1 MRAWGAH
8 DTHALSSTP
17 KVCSTPRCA
26 HALPPP
32 LPLPQASTTEGPPT
46 TIPLGQAATAHG
58 TSELQRAATA
68 RRPLATGNSGD
79 GTRNGQ
85 GLPGMGAVALVLQ
98 GRCPLGSMCTSGL
111 LHTPLCCC
119 PPPPSRCCW
128 HQTRCTQPRVVPP
141 SHFRSMRCGS
151 VCCSRGS
158 AGEDSQRQ
166 PAHPS
171 PSPLLEGRPGT
182 SLEFL
187 HSPGAFVHPFSFH
200 TAPYPTHG
208 LRSVLFTAR
217 TLSVEGD
224 GNLLSEAAVF
234 GGVASQLMLY
244 APPSA

>member
-111 LHTPLCCC
+111 LHTPLCCF
-119 PPPPSRCCW
+119 PPPLALLLAPDPLHPTPSRPSFALPFHALWLSVLLTWVCW
-128 HQTRCTQPRVVPP
+128 GRLPEAARPPFTLPSTGRQTRHL
-141 SHFRSMRCGS
+141 SGI
-151 VCCSRGS
+151 
-158 AGEDSQRQ
+158 
-166 PAHPS
+166 
-171 PSPLLEGRPGT
+171 SPLPWRLRTPI
-182 SLEFL
+182 FIP
-187 HSPGAFVHPFSFH
+187 HSPLPDSWPEVGALHCAH
-200 TAPYPTHG
+200 AQ
-208 LRSVLFTAR
+208 R
-217 TLSVEGD
+217 
-224 GNLLSEAAVF
+224 
-234 GGVASQLMLY
+234 GG
-244 APPSA
+244 